1 MSTSAASV
9 FPAASGTVNTRRS
22 WLELNTIKNGTPMQA
37 AATAKAVSQVTG
49 PWESIQTKLNPS
61 IRKRRE
67 NGSSERESGAVQLG
81 TVCKILKRPDR
92 NRLLVGRAGFGRFRR
107 LATEIADPQDEVP
120 EDRGNQDKRDKRDGP
135 LASQAA
141 NQRVDRGQHIPQ
153 PVLHQ
158 HQQVGRLL
166 RA

>member
-49 PWESIQTKLNPS
+49 PWESIQTKLNRS

-67 NGSSERESGAVQLG
+67 NESSERESGAVQLG
-81 TVCKILKRPDR
+81 SVRKLKNWSRSDSAMS
-92 NRLLVGRAGFGRFRR
+92 LLPRR
-107 LATEIADPQDEVP
+107 
-120 EDRGNQDKRDKRDGP
+120 
-135 LASQAA
+135 AA
-141 NQRVDRGQHIPQ
+141 NRGGEGKDE
-153 PVLHQ
+153 
-158 HQQVGRLL
+158 GRLSD